1 MCFLCLVVS
10 LVIKPQN
17 CKVKA
22 EKRPTVSAHLQT
34 EVPTRRRRYKSPNR
48 SVAARWSQTGGPAGR
63 PWSAPSVGTTVRSTQ
78 MLYCKHCVLLLWFW
92 AVTESHPQGLRSS
105 LAELGLL
112 WSVLWLS
119 SGDHVGDHEDA
130 AHRPCCRCRCWHV
143 WAGVTEATVG
153 CCFVFELTANDW
165 IRTASCFLLNSPS
178 RKHSMCFYEK
188 EEI

>member
-1 MCFLCLVVS
+1 M
-10 LVIKPQN
+10 
-17 CKVKA
+17 
-22 EKRPTVSAHLQT
+22 E
-34 EVPTRRRRYKSPNR
+34 
-48 SVAARWSQTGGPAGR
+48 ARWSQTGGPAGR

-92 AVTESHPQGLRSS
+92 AVIESHPQGLRSS

-143 WAGVTEATVG
+143 WAEVIEAAVG

-165 IRTASCFLLNSPS
+165 LLPASSSIPLHENTACVFMRRRKFSPEKLSWLWPSCFSSLQKFIFLFLIWLLLNFSS
-178 RKHSMCFYEK
+178 
-188 EEI
+188 